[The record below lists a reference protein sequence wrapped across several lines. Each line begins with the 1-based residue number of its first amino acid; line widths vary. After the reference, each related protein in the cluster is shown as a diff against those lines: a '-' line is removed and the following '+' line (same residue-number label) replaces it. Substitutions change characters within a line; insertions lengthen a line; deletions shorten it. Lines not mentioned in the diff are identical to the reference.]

1 MTSAFNIVGLIYMI
15 LAIIL
20 IIVPIKAL
28 VNHLQKESPIEL
40 LEDLMQE
47 DKDQN
52 DYYKQLPFLYTVRII

>member
-1 MTSAFNIVGLIYMI
+1 MI